1 MNIKFTLKSAL
12 LAFLAFGSYLAGYA
26 QSNTGFIRG
35 TVYRDNRPIANVPI
49 ILRDE
54 NEDSIKMVKSEIN
67 GEYSFSNLPV
77 GLYSIKIAAVPI
89 TEGKGYAAYEVE
101 AMNISIEGQVL
112 NISLV
117 TKVKVLDD
125 VRVGGTKTKVSDGG
139 TTTTKKLSDA
149 QKTGIRS
156 MVGFAGLSGGVNS
169 GPSGLSNRGSRTDGN
184 ATYIDGVR
192 VQSASANRSFKRNS
206 SGALVSE
213 TSKREKKLKK

>member
-77 GLYSIKIAAVPI
+77 GLYSIKIAAVPV

-149 QKTGIRS
+149 QKTGISELVFDAIFRKVLFNFYGIIS
-156 MVGFAGLSGGVNS
+156 EYRPHIWPISRPF
-169 GPSGLSNRGSRTDGN
+169 NRWR
-184 ATYIDGVR
+184 I
-192 VQSASANRSFKRNS
+192 
-206 SGALVSE
+206 
-213 TSKREKKLKK
+213 